1 MKINVNALADTV
13 IIGRGNFRE
22 VYYMNEAERII
33 QEIKDGATG
42 FDVSTVANLISEYAK
57 ELAAVKAE
65 QNHQNKG
72 VMDLQ
77 DKYDKVVADRDRL
90 KALLKKYVPLH
101 YHDHDYWHDDCGL
114 CQSEKEIYSDV
125 KQALESDGE

>member
-1 MKINVNALADTV
+1 
-13 IIGRGNFRE
+13 
-22 VYYMNEAERII
+22 MNEAERII